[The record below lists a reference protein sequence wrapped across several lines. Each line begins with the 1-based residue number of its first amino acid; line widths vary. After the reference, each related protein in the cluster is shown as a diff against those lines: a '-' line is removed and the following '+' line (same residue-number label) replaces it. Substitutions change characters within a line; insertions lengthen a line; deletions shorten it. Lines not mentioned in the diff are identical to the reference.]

1 MPVPVAPFSRLTLED
16 MSPTSRTGLSATS
29 EAGYHQGLLV
39 EDSSSDYES
48 YSDVSDDDGDDDD
61 DDDELPAIVQSPSE
75 LCYAID
81 HLPEEAQHAV
91 RRVFSEPPAIALQQC
106 RLIDDTYAF
115 QMTELVTQ
123 SVRIRASGDG
133 SASQLTCS
141 CGHGGEL
148 EPCSHLIWLLDRL
161 AKQTLYDYDAK
172 TPLTMTEGGFA
183 QELGDPFTAIAEH
196 GLDVLSDGLHCPVVD
211 PTAVSGDDAASCRVQ
226 ESRELL
232 SAVYGMSPDEFRP
245 DIFDSSS
252 GGGSGGSPLRG
263 KKVLKRNDLEYTI
276 LRMLLDNHHFFNY
289 FQAVSRPR
297 DPIND
302 LFRKLSQRVDRV
314 LRIFDE
320 YASDPVSAATS
331 SSTTETPP
339 DVSWAAK
346 HILGCTKLIKSCI
359 YTRDR
364 PLQPSEATSAA
375 RTLVHI
381 LSAVVSH
388 NQDVDAGGAT
398 RIEHDLYLHLIGDR
412 DADFAIAELNL
423 LPEAASQHLHSLE
436 AIFDDIRRLGAPESY
451 FKKFKSLLSRLRTPM
466 MGSSLKRQVEEEDGT
481 YRRFKRMK

>member
-1 MPVPVAPFSRLTLED
+1 MPIPVAPFSRLTLED
-16 MSPTSRTGLSATS
+16 MSPTSRTGQSAIS
-29 EAGYHQGLLV
+29 EADYRQGLPV

-48 YSDVSDDDGDDDD
+48 YSDISDDE
-61 DDDELPAIVQSPSE
+61 DDELPAIVQSPSE
-75 LCYAID
+75 LSYAID
-81 HLPEEAQHAV
+81 HLPEEAQDAV
-91 RRVFSEPPAIALQQC
+91 RRVFSEPPKIALQQC

-123 SVRIRASGDG
+123 SVRIRASGNG

-172 TPLTMTEGGFA
+172 TPLTMTQDGFA
-183 QELGDPFTAIAEH
+183 QELGDPFTAISEH

-211 PTAVSGDDAASCRVQ
+211 PRAVSGGDDMASCRVQ

-232 SAVYGMSPDEFRP
+232 SAVYGVSPEEFRP

-252 GGGSGGSPLRG
+252 NGSPLRG
-263 KKVLKRNDLEYTI
+263 KKVLKRNDLDYTV

-289 FQAVSRPR
+289 FQSVSRPR

-302 LFRKLSQRVDRV
+302 PFRKLSQRVDRV
-314 LRIFDE
+314 LRVFD
-320 YASDPVSAATS
+320 AHVSGPASAAIPS
-331 SSTTETPP
+331 SSTETPP
-339 DVSWAAK
+339 DAPWAAK
-346 HILGCTKLIKSCI
+346 HILGCIKLIKSFI

-381 LSAVVSH
+381 LSAVISRNRDSATTRTEH
-388 NQDVDAGGAT
+388 N
-398 RIEHDLYLHLIGDR
+398 LYLYLIGDR
-412 DADFAIAELNL
+412 DTDFAIAELNL

-436 AIFDDIRRLGAPESY
+436 AIFDDIGRLGAPVSY
-451 FKKFKSLLSRLRTPM
+451 FEKFKSLLSRLRTPI
-466 MGSSLKRQVEEEDGT
+466 MGPSLKRQVEEEGSA
-481 YRRFKRMK
+481 YRHFKRMK